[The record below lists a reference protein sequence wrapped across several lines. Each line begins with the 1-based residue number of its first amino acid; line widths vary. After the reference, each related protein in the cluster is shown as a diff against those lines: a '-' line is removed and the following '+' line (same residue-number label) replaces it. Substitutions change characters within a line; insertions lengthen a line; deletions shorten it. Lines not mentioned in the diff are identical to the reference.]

1 MDCKVVLDSRKIL
14 VDRDELNFEANI
26 FPMSLF
32 EEDVSGYRFR
42 KIDLKYWS
50 DDIELLIAKSRNTI
64 YVLFEKSDFFYDN
77 LLKSKILKR
86 FKKKYVL
93 TDDNFIVEHPT
104 KVSLKK
110 EKHKWGEIIF
120 SYDSRQGD
128 ISMILYFYLIF
139 CAG

>member
-26 FPMSLF
+26 LPMSLF
-32 EEDVSGYRFR
+32 EEDVSNYRFR
-42 KIDLKYWS
+42 KIDLKYLS
-50 DDIELLIAKSRNTI
+50 DDIELLVSKSRNTI
-64 YVLFEKSDFFYDN
+64 YILFEKSEFFDDH

-93 TDDNFIVEHPT
+93 TDDDFIVEHAT

-110 EKHKWGEIIF
+110 EKHNWDEIIF

-128 ISMILYFYLIF
+128 ISMSLYF
-139 CAG
+139 